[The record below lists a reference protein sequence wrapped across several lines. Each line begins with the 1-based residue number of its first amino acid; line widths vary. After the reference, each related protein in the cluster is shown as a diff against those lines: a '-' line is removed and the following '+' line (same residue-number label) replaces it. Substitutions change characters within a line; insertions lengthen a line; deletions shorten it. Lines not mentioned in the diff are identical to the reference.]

1 MSTEHRDL
9 RTERLL
15 RFLECSSKWH
25 RWLTPNQTLLN
36 NPSSA
41 SLPNN
46 QTLVN
51 DQTLVNTPSFV
62 NANPLPAPIEIL
74 PFVATPIDVPA
85 MGSTFVNEKESR
97 QAVQVLRDLFGDE
110 TLEFRCPEQENV
122 LEYCLWTA
130 VDIIAILPTG
140 AGKSLAFFCYT
151 KRFPERRSVVIVPTK
166 SLRQDLKRRANDFGL
181 SCCSSF

>member
-74 PFVATPIDVPA
+74 PFVATPIDVQRWDPRLSMKNNLVKQSKCFEIYSA
-85 MGSTFVNEKESR
+85 MKLLNFAALNKKMFSNIVYG
-97 QAVQVLRDLFGDE
+97 LRS
-110 TLEFRCPEQENV
+110 
-122 LEYCLWTA
+122 
-130 VDIIAILPTG
+130 IL
-140 AGKSLAFFCYT
+140 
-151 KRFPERRSVVIVPTK
+151 
-166 SLRQDLKRRANDFGL
+166 
-181 SCCSSF
+181 